1 MYNRRQLLAS
11 LGWGAATAA
20 LPFAASAQGF
30 ESARIIAGFAPGG
43 TIDTEARRVAARL
56 SGSYAKSVVVDNRP
70 GAGGQIAISVLKS
83 AHADG
88 STLLVTPMSMLGIYP
103 HTYRKLPYDPLADL
117 APVAMGVYVDMGLAV
132 GPMVPASVTN
142 IPEFLAW
149 CSANPTLAN
158 FGSPAA
164 GSVPHFVGVLIGR
177 AGNVDLRHVGF
188 RGTQP
193 AIMDLVGGQIAAVS
207 APVGEFLP
215 HLPGG
220 KIRILSTSGATRSK
234 FTPQVATLS
243 EQGYKSLVHGEWHGF
258 FLPGKASAA
267 VVRNANAAVRQALG
281 AKEVVDGL
289 AAMGLEV
296 RISSPEELAAAL
308 KTDLERWGPIVKSIG
323 FTADA

>member
-1 MYNRRQLLAS
+1 MQNRRQLLS
-11 LGWGAATAA
+11 LIGWGAAASA
-20 LPFAASAQGF
+20 LPLAARAQGF
-30 ESARIIAGFAPGG
+30 DTARIIAGFAPGG

-83 AHADG
+83 AQADG

-103 HTYRKLPYDPLADL
+103 HTYKKLPYDPLADL

-149 CSANPTLAN
+149 CSANPTQAN

-215 HLPGG
+215 HLAGG
-220 KIRILSTSGATRSK
+220 KIRILATSGATRSK
-234 FTPQVATLS
+234 FTPQIATLS
-243 EQGYKSLVHGEWHGF
+243 EQGYKSLVYGEWHGF

-267 VVRNANAAVRQALG
+267 VVRNASAAVRQALG
-281 AKEVVDGL
+281 AKDVVDGL

-296 RISSPEELAAAL
+296 RISSPEELGAAL
-308 KTDLERWGPIVKSIG
+308 KADLERWAPIVKSIG